1 MEWQLFF
8 KNNLRKGI
16 VRQINSLWYE
26 VNEFIN
32 STESEKVKKTISTKL
47 MNESMIVYRIIAL
60 YIFNYYL

>member
-60 YIFNYYL
+60 YIFNL